1 MANYLGELRWTNY
14 INMATVQNG
23 QYYGF
28 NRCPATRVPSN
39 GADLVQSIYN
49 YGKRSNA
56 TTKQIAEEIETL
68 MNAKPFCDA
77 KPESHVAKIAT
88 QLLDM
93 LLNFETVLE
102 NLKDS
107 SEERILNVIAQHEQE
122 TMFNLYSIFH
132 DRIEIVLDKYEE
144 KQIIDFINY
153 CYESKGE
160 FYEYDLHSQTIK
172 NFVITKQLSQF
183 LPNQG
188 RDIPRGQLD
197 SAQKLV
203 LEFDNPTNGQIQAI
217 AALIRNGAMYAA
229 TKNENIYYLIRD
241 YLRLNNEL
249 GIEEPSVSGNLINK
263 YVSLWNQR
271 ESIKKEQFQKAL
283 EDKKDWL
290 SFEDDSFIVVLPTCE
305 NDFIEEGNN
314 QHNCVGR
321 FGYYEKMLQ
330 GRSNVVFIR
339 RKDEPNKSFITCE
352 VDNTGN
358 ILQFL
363 GKVNHYVDIPL
374 ALEFKSR
381 YQKKLKATLLNL

>member
-14 INMATVQNG
+14 VNMAKVSNG

-28 NRCPATRVPSN
+28 NRCPATRIPTN

-49 YGKRSNA
+49 WGRRNNV

-77 KPESHVAKIAT
+77 KPESHVAKTASQFLHI
-88 QLLDM
+88 
-93 LLNFETVLE
+93 LLNFETILE

-107 SEERILNVIAQHEQE
+107 PEERILNVIAQHTQE
-122 TMFNLYSIFH
+122 PMFSLYSIYH
-132 DRIEIVLDKYEE
+132 NQIEFILEKYEE

-153 CYESKGE
+153 TYESQGD
-160 FYEYDLHSQTIK
+160 FYEYNLHSK
-172 NFVITKQLSQF
+172 NIQNFIATKQLLQF

-188 RDIPRGQLD
+188 RNIPKGQLD
-197 SAQKLV
+197 SAQTLI
-203 LEFDNPTNGQIQAI
+203 LGLDDPTKGQIQAI
-217 AALIRNGAMYAA
+217 AALIRNGAIYAA
-229 TKNENIYYLIRD
+229 TKNRNIYYVIRD
-241 YLRLNNEL
+241 YLNLNNEL

-263 YVSLWNQR
+263 YVSLLNQR

-283 EDKKDWL
+283 GNKKDWL
-290 SFEDDSFIVVLPTCE
+290 SFEDDSFVVVLPTCE
-305 NDFIEEGNN
+305 NDFVEEGNN

-321 FGYYEKMLQ
+321 FGYYEKMVN
-330 GRSNVVFIR
+330 GYSSVVFIR

-352 VDNTGN
+352 VDNEGN

-363 GKVNHYVDIPL
+363 GKANHYVDNPL
-374 ALEFKSR
+374 ALDFKSK